1 MLRMLI
7 GLIGAAICLTATA
20 VGVVAV
26 ILWRL
31 GIESDPAVGHPNPQI
46 ADRSLSIKS
55 PRSPSVTAPTPSHD
69 AIDCNSGTNAEATR
83 PWS

>member
-7 GLIGAAICLTATA
+7 GLIGAAICLAATA
-20 VGVVAV
+20 VGVVAI

-31 GIESDPAVGHPNPQI
+31 GTESDPVVDDPNPQT
-46 ADRSLSIKS
+46 AARSLPIRS

-69 AIDCNSGTNAEATR
+69 AIDCNSDTNAEATR